1 LQKGTRKMEQTG
13 QPSSASAS
21 SQAVNKT
28 LRPRVARKTAVPA
41 TLREKR
47 EMCMP
52 TLSKPTEILQKN
64 KNGPVLR
71 FFCALAFTALSVF
84 AASVAA
90 QNAEHSPGWVVL
102 PVEEYRALHERAYPI
117 EREPEPPP
125 VEATLTRVDYDLRI
139 NGESAGAGELASGRA
154 TLTIDVLKDG
164 WVRVPIP
171 AGLLVREA
179 RLDGKLVSLVSGG
192 IGKGG
197 SQLSAL
203 LSHAGRAVL
212 LLDIALPV
220 VSSAGE
226 ESIALPS
233 AASGVTRASVQLP
246 RQGVDIR
253 LTGGLLSEKSESGA
267 ESKWVAYGRG
277 NEALAFTWRRKT
289 EDHRATQPLRLRGS
303 LTELLGLGEDATS
316 INAEV
321 NLEVTQGAA
330 REAKVQIPDKVT
342 VNQVLGAMVADWE
355 VKGGELSVT
364 FLEPVEQTA
373 RFVITGETRNPREGE
388 IGVPLLRLLNA
399 ERETGGVAVEVLG
412 AGEIK
417 DIKTEGLESADA
429 TDLGELVA
437 NRQSP
442 SLAAF
447 RFRAGEKITRSLDL
461 NIARYTPQAVLMA
474 NVEEARYQVLVSSE
488 GKTFVQARYAV
499 RNNQRN
505 FLKITLPAGA
515 TLWSASLSGKPVRPG
530 QAPDGSVL
538 LPLDKARAG
547 EEAPPFA
554 VEVVYL
560 MRGNAW
566 NDKGQFALALPAL
579 DLPVSRTGLL
589 LYHPPLF
596 KVTAEP
602 GTFRSEPYEN
612 PVSAA
617 LAPVLE
623 DSRRVGGI
631 GGGAG
636 INSPQPPPPPATPQ
650 PYDSDLKDESK
661 SKRPQSETE
670 ALLDKFKIDSLAG
683 KRAGILPIHVSFPAF
698 GPSLFLV
705 SELTGENQTP
715 SAVLNFQ
722 RDKKAGGK

>member
-1 LQKGTRKMEQTG
+1 MLTLLKQHEIFRTIRNR
-13 QPSSASAS
+13 
-21 SQAVNKT
+21 AV
-28 LRPRVARKTAVPA
+28 LPVFCAFAFA
-41 TLREKR
+41 TL
-47 EMCMP
+47 
-52 TLSKPTEILQKN
+52 S
-64 KNGPVLR
+64 VL
-71 FFCALAFTALSVF
+71 ATN
-84 AASVAA
+84 VAA
-90 QNAEHSPGWVVL
+90 QNTEHSPGWVVL
-102 PVEEYRALHERAYPI
+102 PVEEYRALHERAYPT

-179 RLDGKLVSLVSGG
+179 RLDGKLVSLVASAG
-192 IGKGG
+192 GKGG

-203 LSHAGRAVL
+203 LSRAGRAVL

-220 VSSAGE
+220 ASAAGE
-226 ESIALPS
+226 ESITLPS
-233 AASGVTRASVQLP
+233 AVSGVTRASVRLP

-267 ESKWVAYGRG
+267 ESKWVAHGRG

-321 NLEVTQGAA
+321 SLEVIQGSA

-355 VKGGELSVT
+355 VQGGELSVT

-373 RFVITGETRNPREGE
+373 RFVITGETRSPREGE
-388 IGVPLLRLLNA
+388 IGVPLLRLLNV

-417 DIKTEGLESADA
+417 DIKTEGLENADA
-429 TDLGELVA
+429 RDLGEMVA
-437 NRQSP
+437 SRQSP

-447 RFRAGEKITRSLDL
+447 RFRMGEKIARSLNV

-515 TLWSASLSGKPVRPG
+515 SLWSASLSGRAVRPG
-530 QAPDGSVL
+530 QAPDGSAL

-560 MRGNAW
+560 MRGTAW
-566 NDKGQFALALPAL
+566 NDKGQIALALPAL

-596 KVTAEP
+596 KVTPER
-602 GTFRSEPYEN
+602 GTFRSAPYEN
-612 PVSAA
+612 PVSPA
-617 LAPVLE
+617 LTATNA
-623 DSRRVGGI
+623 STGFGAGRAGGI
-631 GGGAG
+631 V
-636 INSPQPPPPPATPQ
+636 PPPPPATPQ
-650 PYDSDLKDESK
+650 PDDSGLKDESRL
-661 SKRPQSETE
+661 KRPQSETE
-670 ALLDKFKIDSLAG
+670 ALLDKFKADALTG
-683 KRAGILPIHVSFPAF
+683 KRAGILPIRVSFPAL

-705 SELTGENQTP
+705 SELTGENQAP